1 MEEEFLHYVYDDEL
15 EELETFLE
23 DKSEREIR
31 NLPLNEALFV
41 AVGNDSSQMVE
52 ILLDNGAN
60 ANAVRDDEVDD
71 EVVRVILFFA
81 LDNTN
86 NSIIVESLLKHGA
99 NVRIVDAEGR
109 GPLFHTNYYHIF
121 KLLLDYGADIHG
133 SDDLILFYAPDYNIL
148 KLLLEHGAN
157 VHARDDQILW
167 SVIVGSENREDDPD
181 IYNKVKILLEYGAD
195 LHKRNDRIIKIV
207 AENMSL
213 SPTKSK
219 LNKWKNTLRLL
230 FLYGANPNDL
240 VIDGYVKSYRPNIIK
255 SIFDT
260 YMSTVKLNS
269 KEAWEALVLWSR
281 YLGPEYSKLQES
293 FRNHK
298 NIIWG

>member
-1 MEEEFLHYVYDDEL
+1 LLFGDY
-15 EELETFLE
+15 
-23 DKSEREIR
+23 
-31 NLPLNEALFV
+31 LNK
-41 AVGNDSSQMVE
+41 
-52 ILLDNGAN
+52 
-60 ANAVRDDEVDD
+60 
-71 EVVRVILFFA
+71 
-81 LDNTN
+81 T
-86 NSIIVESLLKHGA
+86 
-99 NVRIVDAEGR
+99 
-109 GPLFHTNYYHIF
+109 
-121 KLLLDYGADIHG
+121 
-133 SDDLILFYAPDYNIL
+133 
-148 KLLLEHGAN
+148 
-157 VHARDDQILW
+157 
-167 SVIVGSENREDDPD
+167 
-181 IYNKVKILLEYGAD
+181 
-195 LHKRNDRIIKIV
+195 NDRIIKIV